1 MCILYEHILF
11 LCSSVVGHV
20 DCSLILAVVNNAT
33 VNTGVQLSVWV
44 FVFDSFQYIPRGG
57 IGSVGKES
65 SWNAGGPGSIPGL
78 RRSVGKGIGYPLQYS
93 WASLVAQLVKNPPA
107 MQETWVPSLGWEDPL
122 EKGKTT
128 HSRIPWASMGSPRVG
143 HDWATFIFT
152 FTFKLNIELSYEE
165 SPQCFPWGLDDF
177 AFPLAV

>member
-1 MCILYEHILF
+1 MWSLEWCCKLVSKTFF
-11 LCSSVVGHV
+11 LCCTHLLSICCVPETK
-20 DCSLILAVVNNAT
+20 T
-33 VNTGVQLSVWV
+33 VLRDANKAGTKYAWTNICNEQG
-44 FVFDSFQYIPRGG
+44 FPC
-57 IGSVGKES
+57 GSASKES
-65 SWNAGGPGSIPGL
+65 TCNDKDLDSIPGL
-78 RRSVGKGIGYPLQYS
+78 GRSPGEGKGNPLQYS

-143 HDWATFIFT
+143 HDWATFT